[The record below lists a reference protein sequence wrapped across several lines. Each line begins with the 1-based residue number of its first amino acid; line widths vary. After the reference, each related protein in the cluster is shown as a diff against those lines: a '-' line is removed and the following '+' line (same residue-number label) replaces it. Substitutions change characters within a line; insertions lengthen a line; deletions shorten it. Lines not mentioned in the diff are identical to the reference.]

1 MRGEVAGMARRNNRM
16 PVVSVK
22 MADALIE
29 GLDELVRAGLY
40 RSRSEAMR
48 AAVRDLLRRELGDDL
63 YKMIQNNMDRGDDG
77 DGE

>member
-1 MRGEVAGMARRNNRM
+1 MAKRSNRM

-22 MADALIE
+22 MADTLIE
-29 GLDELVRAGLY
+29 GLDELVKAGLY

-63 YKMIQNNMDRGDDG
+63 YKMIQDNMDRGDD